1 MGEPAIKRRWPTASD
16 NGAGVSDERRSGKIS
31 IEWSKHGVG
40 RLKIGRER
48 WASVEWSELRQQWCI
63 EDNSGRCLTHAGSLR
78 GEAASKDDAVALAE
92 AMIRD
97 GRMPT
102 PQEARA
108 AYAERVVADK
118 QIRHDALRQMM
129 DAESRKRSTPA
140 IYEML
145 AEAFDLTDPNLWKS
159 NSFASMR
166 PGLIVHVEADI
177 ANLEYQIVTDTMG
190 RNKARYMADLDRKR
204 AILRALKGE
213 P

>member
-1 MGEPAIKRRWPTASD
+1 MSDDPRRRLPIT
-16 NGAGVSDERRSGKIS
+16 IS
-31 IEWSKHGVG
+31 WSAEGIG

-48 WASVEWSELRQQWCI
+48 WAAIEWSTLSRRWCI
-63 EDNSGRCLTHAGSLR
+63 EDNSGRCLTHVGSIR
-78 GEAASKDDAVALAE
+78 GDADSKEAALALAE

-108 AYAERVVADK
+108 AYAERVAADR
-118 QIRHDALRQMM
+118 QMRLEALHQMM
-129 DAESRKRSTPA
+129 DAEARKNKAPA

-145 AEAFDLTDPNLWKS
+145 SEAFDLTDPNLWKS

-177 ANLEYQIVTDTMG
+177 AQLEYQIVAYAHDL
-190 RNKARYMADLDRKR
+190 NQARRLADLDRKR

-213 P
+213 PA